1 MIAATAGPG
10 LIGGLLVGLTFAK
23 TLAQVNNIPF
33 IGVNHLEGHA
43 LTARLTNNIDY
54 PFLLLLVSGGHT
66 NFYFIEGINKYF
78 YLGGTLDDA
87 IGEAYDKV
95 ANILELGFPGGP
107 NIEKLAK
114 KGNGS
119 LIPLPKPLIQINNL
133 DLSFSGLKTAV
144 LNIVKNRP
152 KNHIFSLA
160 DVAASFQ
167 KSISDILCKKITIA
181 INIMNEKKVNY
192 NNVVIAG
199 GVAANKYLRKN
210 LYTEVEKNNK
220 KLFLPP
226 VNLCTDNGAMIAW
239 AGYELYQSGIR
250 SNMDFKAS
258 PRWAI
263 RRNEG
268 EKMKNNILVLG
279 AGAWGTAIAN
289 LLAENIKED
298 VLIWGYEKKVV
309 DEINNLSTNNIFLP
323 KVKLNK
329 NLIATNSYIG
339 KKANII
345 FIVVPSQYVNNIIK
359 EYIVTLSSKDSS
371 RLSLVICS
379 KGFDLKRG
387 KLLSQVLEVYCPLSK
402 IAILSG
408 PSFAKLVANK
418 KPTAITI
425 ASKNKHLANKISA
438 LLHNNYFRVYVNNDI
453 ISVQINGALKNVL
466 AIAAGLTEGLGYG
479 ENARAAIIS
488 RGLVEIEKIS
498 IALGGKKGSVLGLS
512 GIGDILIN
520 MHL

>member
-1 MIAATAGPG
+1 MKILGIESSCDDTSIAIVDSEKNIIANEVLSQNNIHKEYKGIVPELAARNHVLFIDKVLKKILNKNNLSLNNIDLIAATAGPG

-43 LTARLTNNIDY
+43 LTARLSDNIDY

-114 KGNGS
+114 KGNDS
-119 LIPLPKPLIQINNL
+119 LIALPKPLIKINNL

-144 LNIVKNRP
+144 LNIIKNRS
-152 KNHIFSLA
+152 KNHNFSSA
-160 DVAASFQ
+160 DIAASFQ

-210 LYTEVEKNNK
+210 LRNEVEKNNK

-239 AGYELYQSGIR
+239 AGYELYKSGIR
-250 SNMDFKAS
+250 SNMNIRAS
-258 PRWAI
+258 PRWPL
-263 RRNEG
+263 EEMK
-268 EKMKNNILVLG
+268 EK
-279 AGAWGTAIAN
+279 
-289 LLAENIKED
+289 
-298 VLIWGYEKKVV
+298 
-309 DEINNLSTNNIFLP
+309 
-323 KVKLNK
+323 
-329 NLIATNSYIG
+329 
-339 KKANII
+339 
-345 FIVVPSQYVNNIIK
+345 
-359 EYIVTLSSKDSS
+359 
-371 RLSLVICS
+371 R
-379 KGFDLKRG
+379 
-387 KLLSQVLEVYCPLSK
+387 
-402 IAILSG
+402 
-408 PSFAKLVANK
+408 
-418 KPTAITI
+418 
-425 ASKNKHLANKISA
+425 
-438 LLHNNYFRVYVNNDI
+438 
-453 ISVQINGALKNVL
+453 
-466 AIAAGLTEGLGYG
+466 
-479 ENARAAIIS
+479 
-488 RGLVEIEKIS
+488 
-498 IALGGKKGSVLGLS
+498 
-512 GIGDILIN
+512 
-520 MHL
+520 